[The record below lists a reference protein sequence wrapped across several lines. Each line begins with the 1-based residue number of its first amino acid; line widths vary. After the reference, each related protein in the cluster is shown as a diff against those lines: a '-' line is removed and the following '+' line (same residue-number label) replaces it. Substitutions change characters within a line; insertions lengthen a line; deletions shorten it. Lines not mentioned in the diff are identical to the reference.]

1 VVSRYTIVKIIT
13 LGLIA
18 VSISFSGCS
27 TTKPNNDDLTKLEE
41 ARSAA
46 EGAEQKLAEL
56 KKERLQLESELQK
69 KEAKLQ

>member
-1 VVSRYTIVKIIT
+1 VVSRYKIVKLIT

-18 VSISFSGCS
+18 LSFGFSGC

-46 EGAEQKLAEL
+46 ESAEQKLAEL
-56 KKERLQLESELQK
+56 KKERMQLESELQK
-69 KEAKLQ
+69 KETKLP